1 MEWNSQIVM
10 LSLQDTIIILPL
22 YLTIYIYIYYRCL
35 DLTHVGPKSKSQ
47 KKLNASWQKK
57 QIVMWVPA
65 KNDVGPTNNK
75 QNKSNVG

>member
-1 MEWNSQIVM
+1 M

-22 YLTIYIYIYYRCL
+22 YLTIYIYIYIYYRCL

>member
-1 MEWNSQIVM
+1 MEHTNSNVIVARHNNNI
-10 LSLQDTIIILPL
+10 TVVFNH
-22 YLTIYIYIYYRCL
+22 IYIYIYYRCL

-75 QNKSNVG
+75 QIKSNVG